1 MYLRITNC
9 TWSFVL
15 ITNPCVHTPRPES
28 NAARSATKN
37 PHASTTTCT
46 IELVSNSSHYS
57 LRINHH
63 THHLILYLL
72 SWLKSIFQLLF
83 AGTSMPVSSSSLWL
97 WLWLWLYCL
106 DVEMGFLGA
115 ECGTV
120 WVLAPVTITGDNV
133 VPEGNSTI
141 CVDELPPLRQRMD

>member
-15 ITNPCVHTPRPES
+15 ITNPCVHTLRPQS

-37 PHASTTTCT
+37 PHASTTCT

-57 LRINHH
+57 IRINHH

-83 AGTSMPVSSSSLWL
+83 AGTSMPVSYCYLWL
-97 WLWLWLYCL
+97 CL
-106 DVEMGFLGA
+106 
-115 ECGTV
+115 GTV
-120 WVLAPVTITGDNV
+120 ESADGMYGSWCGVAYRDSTLRLTAVLT
-133 VPEGNSTI
+133 
-141 CVDELPPLRQRMD
+141 